1 MKRCRGFCARYS
13 MPEEIAAVEDL
24 KLQFARQLY
33 ESALERHGEDHEQ
46 TRLLHKYIAYLENL
60 NSMQLQPLC
69 AAASA

>member
-1 MKRCRGFCARYS
+1 

-46 TRLLHKYIAYLENL
+46 TRLLCKYIAYLENL